1 MSNFNNHEYTTLV
14 TDLIGDVFYTDTSYR
29 GKISTIRQY
38 AEVVVRKILD
48 LEPDKK
54 IMLGQNDIKRR
65 IQALPNHIFLETA
78 IKNIKDKGNDSTH
91 TEYIE
96 NVSKEEFDCIVD
108 SLLDILSFL
117 LIEYFEKYQFGS
129 RNDILTSFSLLPP
142 IIRYKVLDF
151 LNRKYPDNVAV
162 IDKLVLSMMKA
173 FSVEKAKIWVKE
185 NKASLTQLATITP
198 KVYNEMIQN
207 LGVEI
212 ALVVSATNPP
222 NMYESCMRKI
232 AQLEDTINKGV
243 VYSDFESALPYYR
256 ENGPILDNT
265 LEAKEFNDIM
275 EFLYLGRKEAIK
287 EFSSQKPF
295 VVLNCIL

>member
-48 LEPDKK
+48 LEPDQK

-65 IQALPNHIFLETA
+65 IQALPNHVFLETA

-91 TEYIE
+91 TEHIE

-108 SLLDILSFL
+108 SLFDILSFL
-117 LIEYFEKYQFGS
+117 LIEYFEKYEFGT

-151 LNRKYPDNVAV
+151 LNKKYPDNIAV
-162 IDKLVLSMMKA
+162 IDKLVLSIMKA
-173 FSVEKAKIWVKE
+173 FSVTKAKMWVKE
-185 NKASLTQLATITP
+185 KRVSLTQLATITP
-198 KVYNEMIQN
+198 KAYNEMIQN
-207 LGVEI
+207 LGLEI
-212 ALVVSATNPP
+212 ALKVRAASPS
-222 NMYESCMRKI
+222 NMYDLCMSKI
-232 AQLEDTINKGV
+232 AQLEENINKGV

-256 ENGPILDNT
+256 KKGPILDNT

-287 EFSSQKPF
+287 KISNQKPF